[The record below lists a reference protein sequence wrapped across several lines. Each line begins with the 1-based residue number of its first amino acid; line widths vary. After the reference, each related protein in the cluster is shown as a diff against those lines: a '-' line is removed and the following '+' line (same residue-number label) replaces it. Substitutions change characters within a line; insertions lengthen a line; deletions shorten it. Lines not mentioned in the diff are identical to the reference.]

1 MVTAKLK
8 KEQFYLSKFIANS
21 VIKAAETNSTL
32 LAKQAKT
39 NQRENDYGSRT
50 RDKRKLFY
58 ISISGPFISYG
69 MLNSL

>member
-8 KEQFYLSKFIANS
+8 KEQFYLSKFVANS

-39 NQRENDYGSRT
+39 NQRENDSGSRT
-50 RDKRKLFY
+50 RDKRSSRKYVKQPFNFY
-58 ISISGPFISYG
+58 
-69 MLNSL
+69 LHL